1 MAGKG
6 RNEGEEKKE
15 GQREGRK
22 DCRAAVHVSFAIVA
36 VLAIISVL
44 VALTRGGASF
54 SGLAI
59 DAAMVTLFW
68 WLAARSRPSAGA
80 IVTSQ
85 IVILLSV
92 AATVFGFWGW
102 SLAGVTFD
110 TYEHL
115 LAAFAA
121 TLLLAAYL
129 EERLHDRK
137 RAILYAAGVVFL
149 LGLGVEVAEFVDGL
163 LKGSLQGDLPATCF
177 RSFCNY
183 WQDTAKDLLDDA
195 LGAAF
200 VVVALFERRR

>member
-1 MAGKG
+1 MRDKEKG
-6 RNEGEEKKE
+6 RGGE
-15 GQREGRK
+15 EGRK
-22 DCRAAVHVSFAIVA
+22 DGRAAVHVSFGIVA
-36 VLAIISVL
+36 ALAFIGVLA
-44 VALTRGGASF
+44 ALAQGRASF

-59 DAAMVTLFW
+59 DAGMVTLFW

-80 IVTSQ
+80 IATSQ

-129 EERLHDRK
+129 EERLGGRK
-137 RAILYAAGVVFL
+137 KAILLAAGIVLV

-177 RSFCNY
+177 RSFCRY
-183 WQDTAKDLLDDA
+183 WQDTVKDLIDDA

-200 VVVALFERRR
+200 VVVALIEKRK